1 MNTVTFRGADRMFA
15 FEESQTLAMARRVR
29 ELKAAGKSIF
39 SLTLGEPDFDTPQ
52 HIKQAAVIALEK
64 GYTKYPP
71 VPGIPELRTSVANW
85 LSNLTGANYIDQEVV
100 ISTGAKQSLVNA
112 VMSLVNPGDE
122 VIIPTPCWVSYID
135 MVKMAGGKIIMVETS
150 VENDYKLT
158 PEQLSAAITPQ
169 TRLLMTSSPS
179 NPTGCVYSQNE
190 LQGLAEVLL
199 RYPNCFVISDE
210 IYSLISYDTTA
221 ASIAGIKG
229 MKEKTITISGVSKAF
244 AMTGWRIGFMAAP
257 VWIAKL
263 CEKYQGQITSGAN
276 IIAQYAALEAI
287 TADLTPT
294 YRMVSEFK
302 KRRDAG
308 IQQIK
313 NNLPNW
319 VINKPEGAFYF
330 YPEISAIFGKQTP
343 NGKVIANPDDFTEF
357 LLEEAGVAVVSGTA
371 FGTNSH
377 IRLSYACSVEMLSEA
392 IQKIA
397 QAQSRLH

>member
-179 NPTGCVYSQNE
+179 NPTGCVYSQSE

-294 YRMVSEFK
+294 YRMVAEFK

-330 YPEISAIFGKQTP
+330 YPEISAVFGKQTP